1 MLTTKE
7 QTSQGL
13 QTIYDN
19 TVLFFIQNQLIFAV
33 EKSILLINLTV
44 PPSTPF
50 ALLVS
55 FSTRLSKLI

>member
-1 MLTTKE
+1 MLTAKE

-19 TVLFFIQNQLIFAV
+19 TVLFFIQNQLIFAD

-44 PPSTPF
+44 PPSIPF

-55 FSTRLSKLI
+55 FSRRLSKLI